1 MDSAELPRLIYL
13 VLLGA
18 AVVGWFIAENRGN
31 LGQTARMAMAWGM
44 IFVGI
49 VTSLVTGLVANG
61 GVFLGSLSWVAMGV
75 AVVATVAAVVGYYY
89 FATREA

>member
-1 MDSAELPRLIYL
+1 MTLIL
-13 VLLGA
+13 LINLGALLGWLGSIVMRLEIPG
-18 AVVGWFIAENRGN
+18 AVLR
-31 LGQTARMAMAWGM
+31 M

-49 VTSLVTGLVANG
+49 VTSLVTGLIANG

>member
-1 MDSAELPRLIYL
+1 MTLIL
-13 VLLGA
+13 LINLGALLGWLCSIVMRLEVPG
-18 AVVGWFIAENRGN
+18 AVLR
-31 LGQTARMAMAWGM
+31 M

-49 VTSLVTGLVANG
+49 VTSLVAGLIANG

>member
-1 MDSAELPRLIYL
+1 MTLIIL
-13 VLLGA
+13 INLGALLGWLGSIVMRLEIPG
-18 AVVGWFIAENRGN
+18 AVLR
-31 LGQTARMAMAWGM
+31 M

-49 VTSLVTGLVANG
+49 ATSLVTGLVANG

>member
-1 MDSAELPRLIYL
+1 MTLIL
-13 VLLGA
+13 LINLGALLGWLGSIVMRLEIPG
-18 AVVGWFIAENRGN
+18 AVLR
-31 LGQTARMAMAWGM
+31 M